1 MRLIFQSTL
10 LTYLTGIPAEYKRL
24 LVLNTSDI
32 RYFGRLRP
40 SQVLYTCNRDPLGG
54 PRCSVKH
61 SQSLE
66 TTPTPFLFGTR
77 ISYGSSVDLNDRYL
91 HHATLVHR
99 SSHPS
104 VVSPFGRLT
113 LRSSHLSVV
122 SPLVTPLPIFQS
134 IHRPISP
141 LPFLLCHHL
150 TLPLSAT
157 FSAKNTHSP
166 TSDSLS
172 YPVSGSVS

>member
-32 RYFGRLRP
+32 RYFGQLRP
-40 SQVLYTCNRDPLGG
+40 SQVLYTCDRDPLGG

-61 SQSLE
+61 LQSLE

-99 SSHPS
+99 SSRPL

-113 LRSSHLSVV
+113 FSYPAAHPSIDPSSHFTPPLS
-122 SPLVTPLPIFQS
+122 S
-134 IHRPISP
+134 
-141 LPFLLCHHL
+141 LCHHL
-150 TLPLSAT
+150 TLPLSVST
-157 FSAKNTHSP
+157 IGILISLRFHSHFRP
-166 TSDSLS
+166 LS
-172 YPVSGSVS
+172 HHGSFED

>member
-40 SQVLYTCNRDPLGG
+40 SQVLYTCDRDPLGG

-66 TTPTPFLFGTR
+66 TTLTPFLFGTR

-91 HHATLVHR
+91 HHATLVHW
-99 SSHPS
+99 SSHP
-104 VVSPFGRLT
+104 
-113 LRSSHLSVV
+113 SVV
-122 SPLVTPLPIFQS
+122 SPLVTPLPILQS